1 MLGLWKNRPFPKR
14 MPFQD
19 ASDFTGRTFGKRQ
32 RRSAVK
38 SSFRAPSVSQ
48 PRETCYR
55 YDSGLLTPCVTLS
68 IGAYWLPAVFDSG
81 SSRSFIRRDV
91 LHNIK
96 ELGLPCTL
104 QPVQE
109 RCVMA
114 NGEPCVI
121 AEKAVL
127 GIKIGTFSWKW
138 RFSILRDSPIP
149 CILGVDFMSHAKV
162 QLDFVARKY
171 SFRFC
176 PEKDFDFEPFEL
188 RLGMSLKFPSSV
200 KPVAALLCGPSV
212 AGSEEPVDIV
222 ELLQEFPGL
231 FSDRLGT
238 VKGMTCH
245 LDLSDNIP
253 VRSRPYQCSPPRLKL
268 LREIVQDLL
277 DKGVVR
283 KSYSQYASPAFLVP
297 KPSGGQRM
305 VIDYR
310 LLNKKIVFD
319 AFPMP
324 NVESAFAHF
333 EKATI
338 FSVLDLNSAYYQIP
352 LSAKSR
358 KATAFCTPFGL
369 FEFTKL
375 PMGISVGC
383 QVLSRVV
390 DTLFGD
396 LKCKFVYN
404 FMDDLVVYSRS
415 REEHLDHLREV
426 FARLQKAG
434 FTLNKNKLRLAQREI
449 PFLGHLLS
457 AEGIRIL
464 PERVE
469 AITSFP
475 PPKNLKAVRRFLGM
489 AGFYGRFI
497 PRFSHIAE
505 PLHALKRKNA
515 RFEWDDPQQAAFLQL
530 KEALATPPVLQIP
543 DFSLKFSIVC
553 DASDVAISAVL
564 QQGNAEQWAPVAYA
578 SRLLSPAERRYAVYE
593 RECLAVVYGCE
604 KYRSY
609 LEHKEFTLFT
619 DNQALA
625 WLLRH
630 AKELG
635 RIGRWLLRLAPFK
648 FRAAHISGK
657 ANVVADCLTRQYEQ
671 PSEDATLSGLVLGQ
685 LPEAFQSITEHQK
698 KDLLC
703 RDIYQKVVQND
714 PSVRQFKLLN
724 GALVYHPSRARTK
737 RYLLP
742 EALRPMILEYFH
754 KSHLSAHLGITKTLN
769 RIARVFYWPNMRR
782 EVAAFVSRCQDCQ
795 RAKPAPDTRVGL
807 HASQVVTRPM
817 ERIFI
822 DFVGPIIRSRKGNI
836 AILVVLDGFSKF
848 ISMYPV
854 RRISAE
860 VVRSCLV
867 ERFFASF
874 GVPQA
879 IVSDNAAVFKSK
891 IFYDLCFSWG
901 IRHITTSPYY
911 PQASQVE
918 RFNRNLKVAL
928 SIYHH
933 DQHTRWDDHLASLT
947 LAFNTAWHEST
958 AATPA
963 SLFLGRDLNHPL
975 GLKWEL
981 AELDLN
987 KEVKDV
993 REFWQEALDNLKKA
1007 QARVKERYNV
1017 GRRQVDFRVGDLV
1030 MLRLHPLSSKSQQ

>member
-1 MLGLWKNRPFPKR
+1 
-14 MPFQD
+14 
-19 ASDFTGRTFGKRQ
+19 
-32 RRSAVK
+32 
-38 SSFRAPSVSQ
+38 
-48 PRETCYR
+48 
-55 YDSGLLTPCVTLS
+55 
-68 IGAYWLPAVFDSG
+68 
-81 SSRSFIRRDV
+81 
-91 LHNIK
+91 
-96 ELGLPCTL
+96 
-104 QPVQE
+104 
-109 RCVMA
+109 MA
-114 NGEPCVI
+114 NGNRCVI
-121 AEKAVL
+121 AEKVVL
-127 GIKIGTFSWKW
+127 SIKIGPFSWKW
-138 RFSILRDSPIP
+138 LFSVLNDSPIP

-162 QLDFVARKY
+162 QLNFATQKY
-171 SFRFC
+171 SFLFS
-176 PEKDFDFEPFEL
+176 PERDFDFEPQEL
-188 RLGMSLKFPSSV
+188 GEGTSLKFPL
-200 KPVAALLCGPSV
+200 PIEQGAGLMCGPS
-212 AGSEEPVDIV
+212 AASSENDPEIDR
-222 ELLQEFPGL
+222 LLRAFPAL

-245 LDLSDNIP
+245 LDLTDNLP
-253 VRSRPYQCSPPRLKL
+253 VRSRPYQCSPPRLNV

-277 DKGVVR
+277 DKGVIR

-305 VIDYR
+305 VVDYR
-310 LLNKKIVFD
+310 RLNKKIVFD

-338 FSVLDLNSAYYQIP
+338 FSILDLNSAYYQIP

-358 KATAFCTPFGL
+358 KVTAFCTPFGL

-396 LKCKFVYN
+396 LKCRFVYN

-415 REEHLDHLREV
+415 YEEHLEHLKEV
-426 FARLQKAG
+426 FTRLQNAG
-434 FTLNKNKLRLAQREI
+434 FTLNQDKLRLAQKEI

-457 AEGIRIL
+457 ADGIRIL

-515 RFEWDDPQQAAFLQL
+515 RFEWADPHQAAFLQL
-530 KEALATPPVLQIP
+530 KQALATPPVLQIP
-543 DFSLKFSIVC
+543 DFSAKFSLAC

-564 QQGNAEQWAPVAYA
+564 QQGNGEQWAPLAYA
-578 SRLLSPAERRYAVYE
+578 SRLLSPAERKYSAYE
-593 RECLAVVYGCE
+593 RECLAIVYGCE
-604 KYRSY
+604 KYRTY

-625 WLLRH
+625 WLLSH

-648 FRAAHISGK
+648 FHAAHISGK

-671 PSEDATLSGLVLGQ
+671 PLEGEILTGLVLGQ
-685 LPEAFQSITEHQK
+685 LPEAFHSIAEHQK
-698 KDLLC
+698 KDSWC
-703 RDIYQKVVQND
+703 RDIYSRVIQND
-714 PSVRQFKLLN
+714 PVVKQFKLLK
-724 GALVYHPSRARTK
+724 GALIYHPSRARPK

-742 EALRPMILEYFH
+742 ETLRTMIFEYFH
-754 KSHLSAHLGITKTLN
+754 NSQLSAHLGVTKTLN
-769 RIARVFYWPNMRR
+769 RIARLFYWPDMRR
-782 EVAAFVSRCQDCQ
+782 EVTAWVTRCQDCQ
-795 RAKPAPDTRVGL
+795 RAKPAPNTRVGF
-807 HASQVVTRPM
+807 HCSQVVTRPM
-817 ERIFI
+817 ERVFI
-822 DFVGPIIRSRKGNI
+822 DFVGPIIRSSKGNV
-836 AILVVLDGFSKF
+836 AILVVLDGFSKYVC
-848 ISMYPV
+848 MYPV
-854 RRISAE
+854 RKISAE
-860 VVRSCLV
+860 AVQRCLV

-874 GVPQA
+874 GVPQE
-879 IVSDNAAVFKSK
+879 IVSDNATVFKSK

-933 DQHTRWDDHLASLT
+933 EQHTRWDHHLPSLT

-975 GLKWEL
+975 GLKWKL
-981 AELDLN
+981 ADLDLD
-987 KEVKDV
+987 KGVKDA
-993 REFWQEALDNLKKA
+993 RTFWQDALANLRKA
-1007 QARVKERYNV
+1007 RARVAERYNV
-1017 GRRQVDFRVGDLV
+1017 GRRQVDFKVGDLV
-1030 MLRLHPLSSKSQQ
+1030 LLRLHPLSSRSQQRSAKLDLKWSKPMKLARFVTPVTVLLANPDTGVIIRKAHVSQLKRYFSAD